1 MNILFL
7 ILAILFLALAVLTYL
22 QKLDRFIAGYN
33 TMSEQEKQKIDR
45 NKMSKSLAI
54 TFVLTGIACILGSFS
69 FLSFDDT
76 TIISGAILIVG
87 AIVTNIISKKKD

>member
-7 ILAILFLALAVLTYL
+7 ILAVLFLALAVLTYL

-54 TFVLTGIACILGSFS
+54 TFVLTGIACLLGSFS
-69 FLSFDDT
+69 FFSFDDT
-76 TIISGAILIVG
+76 TIISGVILIVG
-87 AIVTNIISKKKD
+87 AIVTNMISKKKD